1 MALETSGTLSIGG
14 TTTNRSI
21 NLELGRSATA
31 TSSLGETDLRDL
43 AGVASGAIGIDDFY
57 GASSV
62 YEIDNSLKLEPDN
75 SEFLSITNTSAGSRR
90 TATYSF
96 WLKRTE
102 LDASSYM
109 QVAGL
114 STTSET
120 VRFMFYQDRIML
132 ENGNGGTRKRLITN
146 AVYRDTSA
154 FYHFVVAI
162 DTTQSTAANRVK
174 LYVNGVQE
182 TSFSTEEYPDQNFD
196 LSIGQYGANFP
207 WRYGAYDSTYY
218 KIAGYL
224 AEAHYIDGTQYA
236 ASDFGEFDEDSGI
249 WKPKKF
255 TGNYGTQGSYLNFS
269 DASNL
274 GANPKGSDIDA
285 VLNNIAAADQAIDTP
300 TNNFALISQAM
311 QTETQDTYSVISDG
325 GSKVRCTGFDTWV
338 TTVGTI
344 GVTTGKWYAEIQVV
358 GARNNN
364 MFGIASM
371 EQLDVG
377 HSHLGQ
383 NGGNWG
389 IGFYQPN
396 GNLYK
401 VQNSGYSVISG
412 WGSSVSQLQ
421 VVGIAVDMDN
431 HNLYIAINNT
441 YQNSGVPTS
450 GATGTGAISFDDTET
465 VAIATTGYSL
475 GSGNDTIVNYNFG
488 GYKSGGMYSQAT
500 DENGYGAFRYAPPSG
515 YYALCTKNL
524 AEYG

>member
-43 AGVASGAIGIDDFY
+43 AGVASGAIAIDDFY
-57 GASSV
+57 GASSGP

-75 SEFLSITNTSAGSRR
+75 SEFLTQTIGTGNRR

-109 QVAGL
+109 QVAGI
-114 STTSET
+114 SPISSET
-120 VRFMFYQDRIML
+120 VRFMFYQDHIML
-132 ENGNGGTRKRLITN
+132 ENGVGGTQKRLTTN

-182 TSFSTEEYPDQNFD
+182 TSFSTEQYPDQNFD
-196 LSIGQYGANFP
+196 LTIGVSGNT

-249 WKPKKF
+249 WKPKEF
-255 TGNYGTQGSYLNFS
+255 TGTYGTQGHYLDFKDS
-269 DASNL
+269 ADL
-274 GANPKGSDIDA
+274 GANAKGSD
-285 VLNNIAAADQAIDTP
+285 VNFTLNNITASDQATDTP
-300 TNNFALISQAM
+300 TNNFCTMNQNSRTNGNIR
-311 QTETQDTYSVISDG
+311 TQEGGTYVTTDG
-325 GSKVRCTGFDTWV
+325 GSGWCSMVATMA
-338 TTVGTI
+338 VGS
-344 GVTTGKWYAEIQVV
+344 GKWYWEALYYNNGDADDVHIGVV
-358 GARNNN
+358 PANDKYIPSRQGGYYMGNVET
-364 MFGIASM
+364 GGSM
-371 EQLDVG
+371 GWDLDG
-377 HSHLGQ
+377 GTNYNQ
-383 NGGNWG
+383 NGSWGNPSRG
-389 IGFYQPN
+389 DK
-396 GNLYK
+396 LM
-401 VQNSGYSVISG
+401 VA
-412 WGSSVSQLQ
+412 L
-421 VVGIAVDMDN
+421 DMDN
-431 HNLYIAINNT
+431 YKLYYGRNGT
-441 YQNSGVPTS
+441 WGNSANP
-450 GATGTGAISFDDTET
+450 ANGTGSVTAISTYWMVGLPGALDF
-465 VAIATTGYSL
+465 VMPGVSVYQ
-475 GSGNDTIVNYNFG
+475 GNYMKGFNFG
-488 GYKSGGMYSQAT
+488 GYCAWTIASAASDA
-500 DENGYGAFRYAPPSG
+500 NGYGTFEYAPPTG
-515 YYALCTKNL
+515 FYALCSKNL